1 MTILTKTNQITTL
14 TALRGIAALLVA
26 AYHFNQ
32 YVLPIA
38 DSQWTLAHLRGYLWA
53 DFFFILSGFIMT
65 YVYQKRFETGVTI
78 ESFLGFMRLRFAR
91 LYPMHLLTLVW
102 LIVLYLIVVGLCRV
116 ELEFALKSVF
126 NPPSIGL
133 HLLMLH
139 GFNTVWSTTWNIP
152 AWAIGSEWLMY
163 LLFPFFVFLMQKNR
177 FLFLI
182 VGIFATFGAYFYVTM
197 PTSDVYL
204 ANTWLQ
210 HLPNS
215 IDHYVFP
222 LNFVRCFAGF
232 LLGMITHYFYELKWA
247 NKILKYDGFFVFL
260 VLIFLVFCHFS
271 LPDMLT
277 VLLFPMMIL
286 SAAHNENR
294 VSKYLENQG
303 LQAIGAWSYSIYMV
317 HVPLLFSIMS
327 VQLVYPSLALPK
339 PTAYHFSGTI
349 ICGLFLGLVLFAAQ
363 FFHRNVEEPARKFI
377 IK

>member
-1 MTILTKTNQITTL
+1 MMILNKTNQITNL
-14 TALRGIAALLVA
+14 TALRGVAALLVA

-65 YVYQKRFETGVTI
+65 FVYQKRFEMGVTI
-78 ESFLGFMRLRFAR
+78 PSFFAFMRLRFAR

-102 LIVLYLIVVGLCRV
+102 LILLYLIVVKLCHV

-163 LLFPFFVFLMQKNR
+163 LLFPLLVFLMQKNR
-177 FLFLI
+177 FSFAI
-182 VGIFATFGAYFYVTM
+182 MSISATFSAYFYVTA
-197 PTSDVYL
+197 PISDVYL

-222 LNFVRCFAGF
+222 LNFIRCFAGF
-232 LLGMITHYFYELKWA
+232 LLGMMTHRFYELKWA
-247 NKILKYDGFFVFL
+247 NNVLKRDELFVFL
-260 VLIFLVFCHFS
+260 VLIFFVFSHFS
-271 LPDMLT
+271 MPDMLT
-277 VLLFPMMIL
+277 VLVFPLMIL
-286 SAAHNENR
+286 SAAFNENR
-294 VSKYLENQG
+294 VSKYLGNQG
-303 LQAIGAWSYSIYMV
+303 LQAVGAWSYSIYMV

-327 VQLVYPSLALPK
+327 VQLVFPSLALPK
-339 PTAYHFSGTI
+339 PTAYQFSGTI
-349 ICGLFLGLVLFAAQ
+349 ICGLFLVLVVFFARL
-363 FFHRNVEEPARKFI
+363 FHRIVEEPARKFI